1 MDRVSL
7 TKREEEL
14 MSFLWDFG
22 EPLTVRAMLDFCPKR
37 TWSDNYLNVMI
48 RSLEKKGAIEACD
61 MMRYSRQ
68 YARAFRPVLGWEEY
82 YIYMAVNHGA
92 DAALLAQAAVAF
104 VLREKP
110 ENMDQLLQELEK
122 VLEEY
127 RKNGWEKGL
136 PQNCGSPFVSQL

>member
-1 MDRVSL
+1 
-7 TKREEEL
+7 
-14 MSFLWDFG
+14 
-22 EPLTVRAMLDFCPKR
+22 
-37 TWSDNYLNVMI
+37 
-48 RSLEKKGAIEACD
+48 
-61 MMRYSRQ
+61 
-68 YARAFRPVLGWEEY
+68 
-82 YIYMAVNHGA
+82 MAVNHGA

>member
-1 MDRVSL
+1 M

-68 YARAFRPVLGWEEY
+68 YARAFRPVLGREEY